1 MAKSEGPK
9 TAEAQLAE
17 LIQLLLREARKGLIE
32 GVITVCLSLSLLGW
46 SLATR
51 AGNAVGIAQAT
62 TMWCSIPAGIAA
74 LGYFARAFDD
84 YRTRGRLTKIRGT
97 LAAERDGTCTPFIG
111 SERTGN

>member
-1 MAKSEGPK
+1 MVENDNPR

-51 AGNAVGIAQAT
+51 AGDSVGIAQAT
-62 TMWCSIPAGIAA
+62 TMWCSIPVGVAA

-84 YRTRGRLTKIRGT
+84 YRTRARLTTIRGT
-97 LAAERDGTCTPFIG
+97 LAAERGGTCTPFI
-111 SERTGN
+111 SLKRTGN